1 MVSFS
6 NFDVNIAYHTGL
18 KIIIFDAPSKVL
30 LASPGTSAD
39 TRNSETV
46 FKIGGIAFLLIII
59 FNRLY

>member
-1 MVSFS
+1 MVSCS

-18 KIIIFDAPSKVL
+18 KIIIIDAPSKVL
-30 LASPGTSAD
+30 LASLGTSAD

-46 FKIGGIAFLLIII
+46 FKIGGTAFLLIII